1 MSNNSGFTLIEAIIV
16 LAVIGILAA
25 ITSITASQWLPG
37 YRLKSAARDLFNNMQ
52 YAKSQAITENQSW
65 TVTFSTSS
73 PQGYTVG
80 AGSANRTVRL
90 SAYGSGVTFSH
101 QAGAKEVDS
110 ASAIADDITYTGDQ
124 LEFAGN
130 GTASATGYVY
140 LTGSSGKTYAV
151 GTFASGLVRFKQW
164 NGSAWQ

>member
-1 MSNNSGFTLIEAIIV
+1 MSSNSGFTLIEAIIV
-16 LAVIGILAA
+16 LAVIGVLSA
-25 ITSITASQWLPG
+25 ITAITASQWLPG
-37 YRLKSAARDLFNNMQ
+37 YRLKCAARDLYNNMQ

-65 TVTFSTSS
+65 TVAFSTGS

-80 AGSANRTVRL
+80 VGSPDRSVRL
-90 SAYGSGVTFSH
+90 FDYGSGVTFGH
-101 QAGAKEVDS
+101 QAGAREVDS
-110 ASAIADDITYTGDQ
+110 ASSIVDDITYSADR

-164 NGSAWQ
+164 DGSAWQ